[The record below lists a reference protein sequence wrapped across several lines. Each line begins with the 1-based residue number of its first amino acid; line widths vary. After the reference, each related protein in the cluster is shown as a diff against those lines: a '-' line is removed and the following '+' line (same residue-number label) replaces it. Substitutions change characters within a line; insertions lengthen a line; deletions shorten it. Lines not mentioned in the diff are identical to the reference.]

1 VQPRAVTVLAEFDEP
16 AEAAHLVTGDIGFV
30 PADADLGALALV
42 TRRARVFA
50 GYAGW
55 SAGQLE
61 AELEEEGW
69 LVLADTRP
77 DDLFA
82 ADPDRLWSA
91 VLGRQG
97 GRLALV
103 ARMPEDP
110 SVN

>member
-1 VQPRAVTVLAEFDEP
+1 VTVLAEFDDP
-16 AEAAHLVTGDIGFV
+16 AEAAHLVLGDVGFV
-30 PADADLGALALV
+30 PADADLGRLALV

-77 DDLFA
+77 DDLFGP
-82 ADPDRLWSA
+82 DPDGLWSA
-91 VLGRQG
+91 VLRRQG

-110 SVN
+110 SLN